1 MAPWHFLSST
11 YGVSITSA
19 YEVKIIGFNF
29 HPIFLSFT
37 CKNIYNNNNK
47 IYIKKEKKKRK
58 EKNVV
63 PTG

>member
-37 CKNIYNNNNK
+37 CKNIY
-47 IYIKKEKKKRK
+47 KKRK
-58 EKNVV
+58 KKNVV